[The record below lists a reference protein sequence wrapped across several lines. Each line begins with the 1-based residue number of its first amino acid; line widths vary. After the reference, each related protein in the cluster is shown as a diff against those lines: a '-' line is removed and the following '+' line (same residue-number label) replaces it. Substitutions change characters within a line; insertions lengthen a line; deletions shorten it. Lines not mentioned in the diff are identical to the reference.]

1 MKYAQVIDTWIY
13 KIECQEEKEYDFW
26 NTAMKEAEKETGVVF
41 LRVLDDDGSTE
52 VCFFISLMYF
62 LSKFFDLQ
70 GKIVLSPTACFK
82 NEKTWKKKHN
92 KDADL
97 LIPGLKRLSKQLHVD
112 FAYNVHEG
120 GKRMKKTL

>member
-1 MKYAQVIDTWIY
+1 V
-13 KIECQEEKEYDFW
+13 
-26 NTAMKEAEKETGVVF
+26 
-41 LRVLDDDGSTE
+41 
-52 VCFFISLMYF
+52 YF
-62 LSKFFDLQ
+62 LAKFFDFQ

-92 KDADL
+92 KDTDL